1 MVKEA
6 RISREMGRNW
16 DYVDRQED
24 FGSEEDDL
32 DEGELM
38 LRGRRRRE
46 KEGAKDPTS
55 RNAKR
60 EGRGGEWKRDR
71 DNKR

>member
-46 KEGAKDPTS
+46 KEGAKDPDARRT
-55 RNAKR
+55 KR
-60 EGRGGEWKRDR
+60 DGEGGEWKRDR
-71 DNKR
+71 SDKR

>member
-16 DYVDRQED
+16 DYVDRQEE

-32 DEGELM
+32 DEGKLM

-46 KEGAKDPTS
+46 KERAKDPTS
-55 RNAKR
+55 RSAKR
-60 EGRGGEWKRDR
+60 EGKGGEWKRDR
-71 DNKR
+71 GDKR